1 MSEELLGQ
9 VVMWGGPRGGPRKP
23 YGFIEYEKSGE
34 SCRMFYLR
42 ESCRPD
48 VIGRISDC
56 FVVGTL
62 VKFSIER
69 RLHPGDGQLIAVDVC
84 PIFRE
89 EFTGDVEAYRET
101 SQIIRWVV
109 DQKNGFVVRPCS
121 EQIYFQAGDVVPGH
135 ESQFRKLEVGCW
147 IYHGIASKIV
157 NEELKFRAVNIE
169 CYNDAE
175 QERLRTGL
183 PLEESAV
190 ESTPA
195 PVLEQPVLP
204 LAPES
209 ALLKPERRNKT
220 LLELIR
226 EDRNGTSEH

>member
-1 MSEELLGQ
+1 
-9 VVMWGGPRGGPRKP
+9 
-23 YGFIEYEKSGE
+23 
-34 SCRMFYLR
+34 
-42 ESCRPD
+42 
-48 VIGRISDC
+48 
-56 FVVGTL
+56 
-62 VKFSIER
+62 
-69 RLHPGDGQLIAVDVC
+69 
-84 PIFRE
+84 
-89 EFTGDVEAYRET
+89 
-101 SQIIRWVV
+101 
-109 DQKNGFVVRPCS
+109 
-121 EQIYFQAGDVVPGH
+121 
-135 ESQFRKLEVGCW
+135 
-147 IYHGIASKIV
+147 
-157 NEELKFRAVNIE
+157 VNIE